1 MERNMVLAV
10 IFSAAAV
17 VGAIETV
24 YQVYQLTVIDA
35 AARGLKHP
43 KLWGLLAANGNNSS
57 GLLLYLIGRR
67 NYPVNSMDS
76 RQVVVMEKRK
86 KTAGNRGPIY
96 NVVHQLKKKGKIEAN
111 GIGEYRICKQS
122 VEPVKKGRMEFSNK
136 QKNQLEVSIGNI
148 EMYVDKYKKFDWINC
163 SDEELQDARSNV
175 TRLLDLAKKVEK
187 EFKKI

>member
-10 IFSAAAV
+10 IFGAAAV

-35 AARGLKHP
+35 AARGLKHL

-86 KTAGNRGPIY
+86 KA
-96 NVVHQLKKKGKIEAN
+96 A
-111 GIGEYRICKQS
+111 GIGLVFVAVGAIGLVVCL
-122 VEPVKKGRMEFSNK
+122 GR
-136 QKNQLEVSIGNI
+136 VI
-148 EMYVDKYKKFDWINC
+148 
-163 SDEELQDARSNV
+163 
-175 TRLLDLAKKVEK
+175 
-187 EFKKI
+187 

>member
-1 MERNMVLAV
+1 MVLAV
-10 IFSAAAV
+10 IFGAAAV

-43 KLWGLLAANGNNSS
+43 KLWGMLAVNGNNSS

-86 KTAGNRGPIY
+86 KA
-96 NVVHQLKKKGKIEAN
+96 A
-111 GIGEYRICKQS
+111 GIGL
-122 VEPVKKGRMEFSNK
+122 VFVAVGA
-136 QKNQLEVSIGNI
+136 IGL
-148 EMYVDKYKKFDWINC
+148 VLC
-163 SDEELQDARSNV
+163 LARV
-175 TRLLDLAKKVEK
+175 GL
-187 EFKKI
+187 

>member
-1 MERNMVLAV
+1 MVLAV

-67 NYPVNSMDS
+67 NYPVN
-76 RQVVVMEKRK
+76 VC
-86 KTAGNRGPIY
+86 AGEFIWTVQRRDNRDD
-96 NVVHQLKKKGKIEAN
+96 
-111 GIGEYRICKQS
+111 
-122 VEPVKKGRMEFSNK
+122 
-136 QKNQLEVSIGNI
+136 EVL
-148 EMYVDKYKKFDWINC
+148 YHF
-163 SDEELQDARSNV
+163 
-175 TRLLDLAKKVEK
+175 
-187 EFKKI
+187 

>member
-17 VGAIETV
+17 VVAIETV

-86 KTAGNRGPIY
+86 KTAG
-96 NVVHQLKKKGKIEAN
+96 
-111 GIGEYRICKQS
+111 IGL
-122 VEPVKKGRMEFSNK
+122 VFVAVGA
-136 QKNQLEVSIGNI
+136 IGL
-148 EMYVDKYKKFDWINC
+148 VLC
-163 SDEELQDARSNV
+163 LARV
-175 TRLLDLAKKVEK
+175 GL
-187 EFKKI
+187 

>member
-17 VGAIETV
+17 VGAIET
-24 YQVYQLTVIDA
+24 VYQLTVIDA

-86 KTAGNRGPIY
+86 KTAG
-96 NVVHQLKKKGKIEAN
+96 
-111 GIGEYRICKQS
+111 IGL
-122 VEPVKKGRMEFSNK
+122 VFVAVGA
-136 QKNQLEVSIGNI
+136 IGL
-148 EMYVDKYKKFDWINC
+148 VLC
-163 SDEELQDARSNV
+163 LARV
-175 TRLLDLAKKVEK
+175 GL
-187 EFKKI
+187 

>member
-10 IFSAAAV
+10 IFSAAAG

-86 KTAGNRGPIY
+86 KTAG
-96 NVVHQLKKKGKIEAN
+96 
-111 GIGEYRICKQS
+111 IGL
-122 VEPVKKGRMEFSNK
+122 VFVAVGA
-136 QKNQLEVSIGNI
+136 IGL
-148 EMYVDKYKKFDWINC
+148 VLC
-163 SDEELQDARSNV
+163 LARV
-175 TRLLDLAKKVEK
+175 GL
-187 EFKKI
+187 

>member
-1 MERNMVLAV
+1 MVLAV
-10 IFSAAAV
+10 IFGAATV

-43 KLWGLLAANGNNSS
+43 KLWGMLAANGNNSS

-86 KTAGNRGPIY
+86 KA
-96 NVVHQLKKKGKIEAN
+96 A
-111 GIGEYRICKQS
+111 GIGL
-122 VEPVKKGRMEFSNK
+122 VFVAVGA
-136 QKNQLEVSIGNI
+136 IGL
-148 EMYVDKYKKFDWINC
+148 VLC
-163 SDEELQDARSNV
+163 LARV
-175 TRLLDLAKKVEK
+175 GL
-187 EFKKI
+187 

>member
-86 KTAGNRGPIY
+86 KTAGIGLVFVAVGAIGLVLCLAR
-96 NVVHQLKKKGKIEAN
+96 VV
-111 GIGEYRICKQS
+111 C
-122 VEPVKKGRMEFSNK
+122 
-136 QKNQLEVSIGNI
+136 
-148 EMYVDKYKKFDWINC
+148 
-163 SDEELQDARSNV
+163 
-175 TRLLDLAKKVEK
+175 
-187 EFKKI
+187 

>member
-86 KTAGNRGPIY
+86 KTAGIGLVFVAVGAIIGSGGRAWRG
-96 NVVHQLKKKGKIEAN
+96 QRKAAFGEFRGK
-111 GIGEYRICKQS
+111 
-122 VEPVKKGRMEFSNK
+122 
-136 QKNQLEVSIGNI
+136 
-148 EMYVDKYKKFDWINC
+148 W
-163 SDEELQDARSNV
+163 
-175 TRLLDLAKKVEK
+175 T
-187 EFKKI
+187 

>member
-86 KTAGNRGPIY
+86 KTAGIGLVFVAVGAIGINKEAVDGLGEDREK
-96 NVVHQLKKKGKIEAN
+96 QLLVNLEESGRKRADCVIGKIE
-111 GIGEYRICKQS
+111 
-122 VEPVKKGRMEFSNK
+122 
-136 QKNQLEVSIGNI
+136 
-148 EMYVDKYKKFDWINC
+148 
-163 SDEELQDARSNV
+163 
-175 TRLLDLAKKVEK
+175 
-187 EFKKI
+187 

>member
-86 KTAGNRGPIY
+86 KTAGIGLVFVAVGAIGLVLCLAR
-96 NVVHQLKKKGKIEAN
+96 VVPDQ
-111 GIGEYRICKQS
+111 
-122 VEPVKKGRMEFSNK
+122 EPVVFVEK
-136 QKNQLEVSIGNI
+136 QKEKAKAIPGVMQPVLNHRHVPCVSR
-148 EMYVDKYKKFDWINC
+148 
-163 SDEELQDARSNV
+163 Q
-175 TRLLDLAKKVEK
+175 KVRRWDT
-187 EFKKI
+187 ILIAGPR

>member
-1 MERNMVLAV
+1 MVLAV

-86 KTAGNRGPIY
+86 KTAGIGLVFVAVGAIGLVLCLARVVLYPIRCKT
-96 NVVHQLKKKGKIEAN
+96 LLN
-111 GIGEYRICKQS
+111 G
-122 VEPVKKGRMEFSNK
+122 GRRRT
-136 QKNQLEVSIGNI
+136 KNLYGV
-148 EMYVDKYKKFDWINC
+148 
-163 SDEELQDARSNV
+163 
-175 TRLLDLAKKVEK
+175 
-187 EFKKI
+187 FKRTVPAGQVRQ

>member
-1 MERNMVLAV
+1 MVLAV

-86 KTAGNRGPIY
+86 KTAGIGLVFVAVGAIGLVLCLARVGLLEA
-96 NVVHQLKKKGKIEAN
+96 VDGLGEDREKQLLVNLEESGRKRADCVIGKIE
-111 GIGEYRICKQS
+111 
-122 VEPVKKGRMEFSNK
+122 
-136 QKNQLEVSIGNI
+136 
-148 EMYVDKYKKFDWINC
+148 
-163 SDEELQDARSNV
+163 
-175 TRLLDLAKKVEK
+175 
-187 EFKKI
+187 